1 MDGYR
6 IMAESYKKA
15 VEQGKLTEEEARPHI
30 KAFELLGE
38 LTQEDLYTM
47 VDTTAFNEIIKAY
60 CRRALR
66 EASVDKN
73 IEEAMARAS
82 LGSYIV
88 LAEYDKYGKP
98 ICVKS
103 HIVDRKT
110 IKPDTFYKLE
120 NKRFVRA
127 K

>member
-15 VEQGKLTEEEARPHI
+15 VEQGKLTEKEARPYI
-30 KAFELLGE
+30 KVFELLGE

-73 IEEAMARAS
+73 IEEDVLTQLKLLFLKVILLPYKIA
-82 LGSYIV
+82 LLLKIYISRSRNI
-88 LAEYDKYGKP
+88 GK
-98 ICVKS
+98 
-103 HIVDRKT
+103 
-110 IKPDTFYKLE
+110 
-120 NKRFVRA
+120 
-127 K
+127 

>member
-73 IEEAMARAS
+73 IEED
-82 LGSYIV
+82 V
-88 LAEYDKYGKP
+88 L
-98 ICVKS
+98 
-103 HIVDRKT
+103 T
-110 IKPDTFYKLE
+110 QLKLLFDE
-120 NKRFVRA
+120 MRA
-127 K
+127 KEVCSNKQRE